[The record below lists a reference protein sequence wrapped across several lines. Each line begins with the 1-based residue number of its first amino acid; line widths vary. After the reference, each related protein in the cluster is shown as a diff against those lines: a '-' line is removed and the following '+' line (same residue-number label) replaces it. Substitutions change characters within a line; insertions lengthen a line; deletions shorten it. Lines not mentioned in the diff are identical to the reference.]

1 MIVYFRELLALFFSS
16 FQSKT
21 RAKRAMP
28 QKKLTIFKRR
38 SRRGVA
44 M

>member
-1 MIVYFRELLALFFSS
+1 MIVYFPELLALFFSS
-16 FQSKT
+16 FPSKT
-21 RAKRAMP
+21 CAKRAMS
-28 QKKLTIFKRR
+28 QKKLTIFKRQ